1 MYHAFFHD
9 TYFYLFFL
17 IRSPGRLL
25 LGPINGL
32 AEIRIGKMAELHF
45 LVIADV
51 LELLSLVSEGFHH
64 FLQSGNPVG
73 KICGGCDAIKEQP
86 TNL

>member
-1 MYHAFFHD
+1 MNHAFFHD
-9 TYFYLFFL
+9 TYFYYYFL

-25 LGPINGL
+25 LGPVDGL
-32 AEIRIGKMAELHF
+32 AEIRIGEMTELHL
-45 LVIADV
+45 LVLTDV
-51 LELLSLVSEGFHH
+51 LELLSLVSERFHH